1 MKRIEVRKKTAYN
14 WGEESMMSVQY
25 VVDQSGDKVGVFIS
39 IDEYEHM
46 LELIED
52 QEDIKAIEEAKKED
66 DWIPIEE
73 VRKQLGL

>member
-1 MKRIEVRKKTAYN
+1 
-14 WGEESMMSVQY
+14 MMSVQY
-25 VVDQSGDKVGVFIS
+25 VFDQSGDKVGVFIS

>member
-1 MKRIEVRKKTAYN
+1 
-14 WGEESMMSVQY
+14 MMSVQY